1 MTTIDLTIDED
12 RLVVAYCLLLHD
24 GNEKKKYTLA
34 AATLKKKF
42 GIIYDALLIKRVR
55 SQVQGLIDEGSESL
69 ECFPSIHPSIHLNS
83 FCFTLFEL
91 SCANFRTVQRFWE
104 ILSK

>member
-69 ECFPSIHPSIHLNS
+69 ECFPSIHPFI
-83 FCFTLFEL
+83 
-91 SCANFRTVQRFWE
+91 
-104 ILSK
+104 